1 LRRHGRSDLIGNGP
15 DQLVPAWKSA
25 PVSVKNR
32 FPAPGK
38 PAKRKPEY
46 PKQPPRVSQR
56 PKQGDGRKG
65 QFAGGAS
72 HRKGVAVR
80 SGRR

>member
-1 LRRHGRSDLIGNGP
+1 MNVLISACLIGTTCRYDG
-15 DQLVPAWKSA
+15 KSA
-25 PVSVKNR
+25 PLSVKNR
-32 FPAPGK
+32 FAAPGK
-38 PAKRKPEY
+38 PAKQKPAY
-46 PKQPPRVSQR
+46 PERSSRVSQR